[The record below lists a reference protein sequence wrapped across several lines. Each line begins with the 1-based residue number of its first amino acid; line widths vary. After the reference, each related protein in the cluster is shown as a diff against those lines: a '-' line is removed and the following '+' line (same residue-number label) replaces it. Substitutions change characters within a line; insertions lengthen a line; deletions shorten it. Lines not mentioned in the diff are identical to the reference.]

1 MEYYVW
7 ITTAVYI
14 FFIVLESILSKLD
27 QRHLYDVKDSAVSIW
42 LGMAGVVTDL
52 AMKAFTF
59 GILDYVARHF
69 AFCHI
74 ENRLYYWVGL
84 FFAQDFCFYWLHR
97 TEHYSRFFW
106 AVHVNHHSSEKFNF
120 SVALR
125 SSALQ
130 PLYRWVFFAPCA
142 FLGFN
147 GFDIMLMYAIN
158 QTYAF
163 FVHTETVGKLG
174 FWEKW
179 FVTPS
184 HHRVHHASNV
194 TYLDKNMGQ
203 VLIIWDKLF
212 GTFAKET
219 EKPVYGLTKNIQSYN
234 LVHVIFH
241 EWTNIMADL
250 KKQVGFTQKLKYVLA
265 PPGWSHDGSTKTS
278 EQLRQEL
285 KSNQK

>member
-1 MEYYVW
+1 MEYYIW
-7 ITTAVYI
+7 ITTSVYV
-14 FFIVLESILSKLD
+14 FFILLESILSKLD
-27 QRHLYDVKDSAVSIW
+27 QRNLYDVKDSAVSIW

-59 GILDYVARHF
+59 GILDYIARHF

-130 PLYRWVFFAPCA
+130 PLYRWTFFAPCA
-142 FLGFN
+142 LLGFN

-174 FWEKW
+174 FLEHL

-194 TYLDKNMGQ
+194 AYLDKNMGQ

-219 EKPVYGLTKNIQSYN
+219 EKPVYGLTKNIHSYH

-241 EWTNIMADL
+241 EWKNIIADL
-250 KKQVGFTQKLKYVLA
+250 KKQVGFTKKLKYVFA

>member
-14 FFIVLESILSKLD
+14 FFILLESILSKLG
-27 QRHLYDVKDSAVSIW
+27 QRNLYDVKDSALSLW
-42 LGMAGVVTDL
+42 LGVAGVAMDL
-52 AMKAFTF
+52 TMKAFTF
-59 GILDYVARHF
+59 GILDYIARHV

-74 ENRLYYWVGL
+74 ENRLYYWAGL

-142 FLGFN
+142 LLGFS
-147 GFDIMLMYAIN
+147 GFDIMFMYAIN

-163 FVHTETVGKLG
+163 FVHTETVDKLG

-194 TYLDKNMGQ
+194 NYLDKNMGQ

-212 GTFAKET
+212 GTFAEET
-219 EKPVYGLTKNIQSYN
+219 EKPVYGLTKNVGSYN
-234 LVHVIFH
+234 LVHIIFH
-241 EWTNIMADL
+241 EWKNIMRDL
-250 KKQVGFTQKLKYVLA
+250 RKPVRVPYKIKYLFA

-285 KSNQK
+285 KSNRK